1 MPLSGNGFTTI
12 GTPIL
17 SMNGAP
23 PADTGPSF
31 TESVAEAEA
40 RPLDFPAAARAAY
53 LRETVAKIQA
63 RQAAGAGQDALKV
76 EFADFSLSFPRLFE
90 AILEPGFDKQTLQ
103 TMLAMLDRMGEGSLS
118 PHQASVIVGQ
128 RLLEKARK

>member
-1 MPLSGNGFTTI
+1 
-12 GTPIL
+12 
-17 SMNGAP
+17 MNGAP
-23 PADTGPSF
+23 PDTGPSF

-63 RQAAGAGQDALKV
+63 RLAYASPDAIKA

-90 AILEPGFDKQTLQ
+90 AILEPNFDKQTLQ
-103 TMLAMLDRMGEGSLS
+103 TMLAMLDRMGQGSLS

>member
-1 MPLSGNGFTTI
+1 
-12 GTPIL
+12 
-17 SMNGAP
+17 MNGAP

-63 RQAAGAGQDALKV
+63 RQAAGAGKDALKV